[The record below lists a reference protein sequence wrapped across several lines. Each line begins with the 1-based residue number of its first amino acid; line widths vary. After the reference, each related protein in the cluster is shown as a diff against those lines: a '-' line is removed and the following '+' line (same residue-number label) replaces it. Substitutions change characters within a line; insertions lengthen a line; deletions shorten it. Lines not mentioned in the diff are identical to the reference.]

1 MWSMFLFKFDSPL
14 ILTLIPCI
22 NVIWLLNRWCI
33 VNVAKTKSQRNER
46 KRNETKDNYN
56 YKQSH
61 IETKTLNLNLNPINN
76 FAGCSKGM
84 NLSVCEIPYGFI

>member
-1 MWSMFLFKFDSPL
+1 
-14 ILTLIPCI
+14 
-22 NVIWLLNRWCI
+22 

-61 IETKTLNLNLNPINN
+61 IETKTLNPNLYPNNN

-84 NLSVCEIPYGFI
+84 NLNVCEIPYGFI